1 MNQKYS
7 FLKNDKKVI
16 ENFTRCNYIKK
27 LIKPKTVEGFG
38 FYRIV
43 EHSLIGADSQ
53 MEEG

>member
-16 ENFTRCNYIKK
+16 ENFARCNYKKK

-38 FYRIV
+38 FRIV
-43 EHSLIGADSQ
+43 EHAIR
-53 MEEG
+53 